1 MNSKSQTNTKS
12 MVLTAILTALVIVL
26 QYLGSFVKFGPFS
39 ISLVLIPIVIGAAV
53 CGVKSGAWL
62 GFVFGV
68 FVLISGD
75 AAPFLAINPLGTV
88 ITVILKGTLAGL
100 ISGFVYRATYKA
112 NIFLGAFLSALVC
125 PVVNTGVF
133 LIGCFFFFMETV
145 STWATAAGFSENV
158 GAYMIFVLVGGNFVF
173 ELLVNIV
180 LSPII
185 VRLLRIKK

>member
-39 ISLVLIPIVIGAAV
+39 ISLVLVPIVIGAAV

-75 AAPFLAINPLGTV
+75 AAPFLAVNPIGTV
-88 ITVILKGTLAGL
+88 LTVLVKGVLAGF
-100 ISGFVYRATYKA
+100 ISGLVFNFSKKA
-112 NIFLGAFLSALVC
+112 SIYIGAILSALVC

>member
-75 AAPFLAINPLGTV
+75 AAPFLAVNPIGTV
-88 ITVILKGTLAGL
+88 LTVLVKGVLAGF
-100 ISGFVYRATYKA
+100 ISGLVFNFSKKA
-112 NIFLGAFLSALVC
+112 SIYIGAILSALVC